1 MRYLVI
7 ITPNWRYTMQADYT
21 IAMPVD
27 DNELKSLQEGE
38 IYSWIFTTNEDSNVR
53 VRVII
58 QHITEEEK

>member
-1 MRYLVI
+1 
-7 ITPNWRYTMQADYT
+7 MQADYT

-38 IYSWIFTTNEDSNVR
+38 TYSWIFTTNEDSNVR

-58 QHITEEEK
+58 QHVDNEGDL